1 MSRPPQY
8 YRRRWLVRIAVWT
21 VFGFWF
27 LPHLLR
33 QDGAWAFGLIVA
45 ISVLVLNLYRAFQPT
60 THAPAVVTPADRIR
74 DDGLQ
79 SWHDAGQNRETRYRR
94 ERIAH

>member
-21 VFGFWF
+21 VFAAWF

-33 QDGAWAFGLIVA
+33 QDGAWAFTLAALGVGLALQIRQSLTRPA
-45 ISVLVLNLYRAFQPT
+45 PL
-60 THAPAVVTPADRIR
+60 PAVTPVDRIR

-94 ERIAH
+94 ERLAH